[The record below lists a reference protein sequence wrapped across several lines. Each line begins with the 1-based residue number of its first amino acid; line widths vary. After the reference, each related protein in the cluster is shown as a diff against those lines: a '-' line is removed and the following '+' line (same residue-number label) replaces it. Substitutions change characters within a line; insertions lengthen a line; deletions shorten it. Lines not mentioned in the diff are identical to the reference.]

1 MLQATATRKTI
12 KLIIS
17 NGQRFHYELLA
28 NDGYYKKHSL
38 CLRNLFYL
46 SFISFVEFKCFLY
59 GRKVQNQASG
69 VYLFS
74 ISRLNSLQDFWDDQR
89 SEVLKRMFFLCY
101 LVRPSDGVSFI
112 VLPVCKLFS
121 TGNGTVEDMR
131 EAITTWVAQSG
142 HPVMRKRTF

>member
-1 MLQATATRKTI
+1 MLQATATRKTT

-28 NDGYYKKHSL
+28 VNGYYKNHSL
-38 CLRNLFYL
+38 GLRNLFYF

-59 GRKVQNQASG
+59 GQKVQNQACG

-112 VLPVCKLFS
+112 VLPVCKLR
-121 TGNGTVEDMR
+121 GR
-131 EAITTWVAQSG
+131 YC
-142 HPVMRKRTF
+142 